1 MAGLK
6 IRGVARL
13 VIQIL
18 HLPVLWYVNVH
29 DKSAR
34 PASQRAPFSP
44 VSPANS
50 VPLDAGLL
58 AQLVCRVAQERD
70 RTAFATLFKH
80 FAPRV
85 KAYLLKSGLTA
96 AAAEEL
102 TQEVMLS
109 LWRKAAQFDPARAG
123 AASWIFAIARNA
135 RIDYA
140 RRQRNL
146 PPPPEEEELGPSA
159 ETAALAAERDQR
171 VGAALKTLS
180 QDQQIILS
188 LSFFSDLPH
197 AAIADRLNLPLGTV
211 KSRIRL
217 GLARLRLLLGEVR

>member
-1 MAGLK
+1 M
-6 IRGVARL
+6 
-13 VIQIL
+13 
-18 HLPVLWYVNVH
+18 NVH
-29 DKSAR
+29 NTSSR
-34 PASQRAPFSP
+34 PASPRAILSP
-44 VSPANS
+44 VSPAGS
-50 VPLDAGLL
+50 AQLDAALL
-58 AQLVCRVAQERD
+58 AQLVGRVAQAQD
-70 RTAFATLFKH
+70 RPAFAALFKH

-85 KAYLLKSGLTA
+85 KAYLLKTGLPP

-109 LWRKAAQFDPARAG
+109 LWRKAGQFDPDKAG
-123 AASWIFAIARNA
+123 VASWIFAIARNA

-140 RRQRNL
+140 RRQHKL
-146 PPPPEEEELGPSA
+146 PPAPEEEPIASA

-180 QDQQIILS
+180 QDQQTILS

-197 AAIADRLNLPLGTV
+197 AAIAERLDLPLGTV

-217 GLARLRLLLGEVR
+217 GLARLRQLLGEAS